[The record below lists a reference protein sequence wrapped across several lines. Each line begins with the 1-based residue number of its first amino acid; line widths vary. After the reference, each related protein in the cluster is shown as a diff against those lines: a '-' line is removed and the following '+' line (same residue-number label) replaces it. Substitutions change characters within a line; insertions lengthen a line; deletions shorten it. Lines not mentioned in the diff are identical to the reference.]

1 MHAEGLEQGVQK
13 TVRRTVLARRVYDAF
28 NYDTHRDKRG
38 VSFYKMMIFCP
49 CQTENPYKHCVYAG
63 VPYFFKL
70 GIRTNVP
77 RFEAYLVFI

>member
-1 MHAEGLEQGVQK
+1 MQKDLNRALRKQYGGLF
-13 TVRRTVLARRVYDAF
+13 LARRVYDAF
-28 NYDTHRDKRG
+28 NYDTRRDKRG

-49 CQTENPYKHCVYAG
+49 CQTENPHKHCVYAG
-63 VPYFFKL
+63 VPYLFKL